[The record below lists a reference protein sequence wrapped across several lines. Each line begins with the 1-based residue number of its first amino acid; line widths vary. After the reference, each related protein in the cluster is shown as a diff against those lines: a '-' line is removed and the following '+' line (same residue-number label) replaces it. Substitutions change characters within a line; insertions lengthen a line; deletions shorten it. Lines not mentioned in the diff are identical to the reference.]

1 MKGIILAAGK
11 GTRLHPLTL
20 KKPKGLLQIGNETI
34 LDRLVSQFNEC
45 GIKDVLIVVG
55 HQKDM
60 IMQHFGDSVRY
71 SHYTDFENTNNLHTL
86 WSIKEELNED
96 VLISFADLILHRL
109 IIKNLIEFK
118 DDITMVIDSSQVLE
132 STMRVSIDSDRIKNI
147 TTTSISEAD
156 GNFIGLAKM
165 NKNGCELLVEEMSS
179 LINGH
184 YKDYYTIA
192 IDNIARNGILVNYFD
207 VKNLL
212 WREVDTKTE
221 YDEVRSIYDNFE
233 T

>member
-34 LDRLVSQFNEC
+34 LDRLVSQFHEC

-71 SHYTDFENTNNLHTL
+71 SHYTDFENTNNLQTL

-96 VLISFADLILHRL
+96 VLISFADLVLHNS
-109 IIKNLIEFK
+109 IIENLIETNY
-118 DDITMVIDSSQVLE
+118 DITMAIDTSQVLE
-132 STMRVSIDSDRIKNI
+132 STMRVSITSDRIKDI
-147 TTTSISEAD
+147 TSTSIKEAD
-156 GNFIGLAKM
+156 GNFIGIAKM
-165 NKNGCELLVEEMSS
+165 NKNGCELLVKEMSS
-179 LINGH
+179 LINNH
-184 YKDYYTIA
+184 YQDYYTIA
-192 IDNIARNGILVNYFD
+192 IDKIVRKGMIVNYFD
-207 VKNLL
+207 VKSRL
-212 WREVDTKTE
+212 WCEIDTKKE
-221 YDEVRSIYDNFE
+221 YDELIKIYDRFSN
-233 T
+233 